1 MQRPAGLLLTALM
14 LATPIAG
21 STQTTE
27 RQYLSGTDKDQTVAW
42 EFQVSGGRR
51 AGVWSSIPVPSNWEL
66 QGFGA
71 YRYGGPAPRP
81 EEQGRYRLRFDVPRA
96 WRGRR
101 VDLVFEGSMTDTEA
115 WIDGKPVGPKH
126 QGAFTEF
133 RYDVTRLLRLGA
145 DQRLEVL
152 VAKESTDA
160 SVNEAERHSD
170 FWIFGGIY
178 RPVYLEAHPPEYV
191 ERLAIDARHDGAFRM
206 AVHLRH
212 VAGAGVVTAQI
223 ETMGGEPVGA
233 PVSAPVAAGAD
244 TVTLETRLERPAAWT
259 AESPNLYRV
268 VVSLERS
275 GRAIHTTTERFGFR
289 TVELRPR
296 DGLYVN
302 GVKVRLKGV
311 NRHSFWPDSGRATS
325 RAVSE
330 TDVALIKDMN
340 MNAVRMSHYPPD
352 RSFLEVCDERGLY
365 VLDELTGWQHRY
377 DTKVGHGLVRE
388 LVVRDVNHPS
398 VLFWDNGN
406 EGGFN
411 YDLVGDYAVH
421 DPQKRP
427 VIHPWQNEAGKIN
440 TTHYRDYDCCAGKY
454 LNGPELVM
462 PTEVLHGLYD
472 GGHGAGLADLWS
484 RMLHSP
490 LAVGAFLWDL
500 ADEGIVRTDRDG
512 ALDTDG
518 NHGADGIVGPY
529 REKEASFFTIQ
540 EIWSPVFLELGRLDR
555 LPPTFDG
562 RLRVENRYDFTNLD
576 SASFGW
582 RLERFPGPDMPAAGA
597 VTQAQGTVAA
607 PPVGPGDRG
616 TLALPLPANWRESDA
631 LSLTAFDAGGKSIHT
646 WTWMTR
652 GPDEIRGRI
661 VPASGTAASSGTSAS
676 PSEVAA
682 SSRVSGS
689 ATGHETAG
697 QVLLDASGTRVAIDR
712 ATGQLASVERDGQ
725 HVSLANGPRIVEG
738 KAMLT
743 SLVHRPD
750 GDGYV
755 VEAAY
760 EGELKEVRWRLDGSG
775 WLELS
780 YRYVNPGRHAHL
792 GVTFDYPESQV
803 TGMRWL
809 GRGPYRVW
817 KNRIQGTSYDV
828 WQKAY
833 NDTRTGADWTY
844 PEFKGHHANFYWAV
858 LETKELPITVVSDTE
873 DLFLRVLTPRYGDSP
888 TFTAVAFP
896 EGDISFLH
904 AIAPIGTKFAGPE
917 TMGPESQPNESV
929 ADHPLQ
935 RMGGYEGR
943 LFFRFGP
950 PAP

>member
-1 MQRPAGLLLTALM
+1 MRRPAGVLLTALICS
-14 LATPIAG
+14 TPVVG
-21 STQTTE
+21 SGQTTE
-27 RQYLSGTDKDQTVAW
+27 RQYLSGTDKDHTVPW
-42 EFQVSGGRR
+42 DFQVSGGRK
-51 AGVWSSIPVPSNWEL
+51 AGAWSTIPVPSNWEL
-66 QGFGA
+66 QGFGT
-71 YRYGGPAPRP
+71 YKYGGPAPRP
-81 EEQGRYRLRFDVPRA
+81 DEKGRYRLRFDTPRA
-96 WRGRR
+96 WKGKR
-101 VDLVFEGSMTDTEA
+101 VLLVFEGAMTDTEA
-115 WIDGKPVGPKH
+115 WIDGHSVGPKH
-126 QGAFTEF
+126 QGAFYEF
-133 RYDVTRLLRLGA
+133 RYDVTSLLRFGS

-152 VAKESTDA
+152 VGKESSDE
-160 SVNEAERHSD
+160 SVNGAERHSD

-178 RPVYLEAHPPEYV
+178 RPVYLEAQPPEYV

-206 AVHLRH
+206 DAFLEH
-212 VAGAGVVTAQI
+212 VTGAGVVKAQI
-223 ETMGGEPVGA
+223 ETTDGQAVGA
-233 PVSAPVAAGAD
+233 PFSVPFAAGAD
-244 TVTLETRLERPAAWT
+244 RATLETRVERPAAWT

-268 VVSLERS
+268 RVTLER
-275 GRAIHTTTERFGFR
+275 GDKALHTVTERFGFR

-325 RAVSE
+325 RTVSE
-330 TDVALIKDMN
+330 TDVKLVKDMN

-352 RSFLEVCDERGLY
+352 RSFLEACDEQGLY

-377 DTKVGHGLVRE
+377 DTKIGHSLVRE

-398 VLFWDNGN
+398 VIFWDNGN

-411 YDLVGDYAVH
+411 YDLVDDYPTH

-440 TTHYRDYDCCAGKY
+440 TTHYRPYDCCAGKY

-472 GGHGAGLADLWS
+472 GGHGAGLEDLWS
-484 RMLHSP
+484 RMLQNP

-500 ADEGIVRTDRDG
+500 ADEGIVRTDRNG

-540 EIWSPVFLELGRLDR
+540 ETWSPVFLELGRLDR

-562 RLRVENRYDFTNLD
+562 RLRLENRYDFTSL
-576 SASFGW
+576 AETSFAW

-597 VTQAQGTVAA
+597 VTLAQGTVAA
-607 PPVGPGDRG
+607 PPVAPGDRG
-616 TLALPLPANWRESDA
+616 TLSLPLPADWREADA
-631 LSLTAFDAGGKSIHT
+631 LALVAFDAKGQSIRT
-646 WTWMTR
+646 WTWMTK
-652 GPDEIRGRI
+652 GPDEVRKRFVSLG
-661 VPASGTAASSGTSAS
+661 VTASSSQGTARS
-676 PSEVAA
+676 PEAGRAV
-682 SSRVSGS
+682 
-689 ATGHETAG
+689 GHETAG
-697 QVLLDASGTRVAIDR
+697 QVLLEASGTRVAIDR
-712 ATGQLASVERDGQ
+712 ATGQLASIERDGQ

-738 KAMLT
+738 KAALT
-743 SLVHRPD
+743 SLTHRAD

-760 EGELKEVRWRLDGSG
+760 EGELKAVRWRLDGSG

-792 GVTFDYPESQV
+792 GVTFDYPEAQV
-803 TGMRWL
+803 TGLRWL

-817 KNRIQGTSYDV
+817 KNRMQGNAFGV
-828 WQKAY
+828 WQKPY

-844 PEFKGHHANFYWAV
+844 PEFKGHHADLYWAV
-858 LETKELPITVVSDTE
+858 LETKELPITVVTDTE
-873 DLFLRVLTPRYGDSP
+873 DLFLRVLTPRYGDNP
-888 TFTAVAFP
+888 TFTAVTFP
-896 EGDISFLH
+896 EGDLSFLH
-904 AIAPIGTKFAGPE
+904 AIPPIGTKFAGPE
-917 TMGPESQPNESV
+917 TMGPEGQLNEAV

-935 RMGGYEGR
+935 KMGGYEAR

-950 PAP
+950 PRP